1 MYCKQCGKK
10 INKEVRFCPFCG
22 TEQKRRNTGKAN
34 VSSEKET
41 KEDTQEESQKV
52 ETTSLKSNEEQNNE
66 EVFDKIEDNTDSSKE
81 KAKENP
87 EKKTESQTKDND
99 KDKKTDSWNSWRSL
113 LGPIYYFQE
122 GIWKKGLLLLSGIFI
137 VSGILFNIFL
147 QTSFFWIFFVLYI
160 SVFEYMS
167 RKDIVRKKQNNETMW
182 KELPPFFNKD
192 IVVVISIVVS
202 AFVLFISSDN
212 ARKSRLEENVEP
224 VVTDVLQDNYG
235 LDYTCDNVNITE
247 EYDNNNYRAAATLD
261 DNSVIHVNIETYPR
275 DKDNFNVQVPYEEVY
290 LME

>member
-1 MYCKQCGKK
+1 M
-10 INKEVRFCPFCG
+10 P
-22 TEQKRRNTGKAN
+22 
-34 VSSEKET
+34 
-41 KEDTQEESQKV
+41 
-52 ETTSLKSNEEQNNE
+52 
-66 EVFDKIEDNTDSSKE
+66 
-81 KAKENP
+81 
-87 EKKTESQTKDND
+87 
-99 KDKKTDSWNSWRSL
+99 
-113 LGPIYYFQE
+113 
-122 GIWKKGLLLLSGIFI
+122 
-137 VSGILFNIFL
+137 
-147 QTSFFWIFFVLYI
+147 
-160 SVFEYMS
+160 
-167 RKDIVRKKQNNETMW
+167 RKDIERKKQTNETMW

-192 IVVVISIVVS
+192 VVVIASIVVS
-202 AFVLFISSDN
+202 AFVLFVSSGS